1 MVDLS
6 PPHLPRHHKAGP
18 ANHSRTVADEVNID
32 FPQQGGNVLLGEG
45 GNALVFGRLHD
56 KLRFQGGAQ
65 WRGNLPKCFG
75 RAPSLKF
82 PTSPTALHVGE
93 QVQATKTESSRNKL

>member
-1 MVDLS
+1 MVPPP

-65 WRGNLPKCFG
+65 WRGNLPKCFR
-75 RAPSLKF
+75 RASALKF
-82 PTSPTALHVGE
+82 PTAPNSLPACE
-93 QVQATKTESSRNKL
+93 KVQATKTESSRNKL

>member
-1 MVDLS
+1 MAACEMGDMS

-18 ANHSRTVADEVNID
+18 ANHSRTVADEVNIV
-32 FPQQGGNVLLGEG
+32 FPQQGGKAFLGEG
-45 GNALVFGRLHD
+45 GNALGLGGLHD
-56 KLRFQGGAQ
+56 KLGFQGCGAQ

-82 PTSPTALHVGE
+82 PTSPTALPRWRTS
-93 QVQATKTESSRNKL
+93 ASD

>member
-1 MVDLS
+1 VAGRVDQNHLMAACEMVDLS

-32 FPQQGGNVLLGEG
+32 FPQQGGNALLGEG

-56 KLRFQGGAQ
+56 KLRFQVVVLNGGAI
-65 WRGNLPKCFG
+65 F
-75 RAPSLKF
+75 
-82 PTSPTALHVGE
+82 
-93 QVQATKTESSRNKL
+93 RNASDELRH